1 MPTYTTITEN
11 RDGTYTLTVHS
22 ADALRRIRTMCDIIR
37 EDFGVVVDADVLATA
52 AYAEDLYR
60 VIGDAL
66 TLADSA
72 GETCPNCEPHHAPC
86 ADCAALA
93 H

>member
-11 RDGTYTLTVHS
+11 RDGTYSLTLHN
-22 ADALRRIRTMCDIIR
+22 ADALRRIQTMFDIIR
-37 EDFGVVVDADVLATA
+37 EDDDDADDAERNATA

-60 VIGDAL
+60 VIDDAL
-66 TLADSA
+66 TLADPA